1 MPNYLTFSSHSP
13 TGAAITG
20 ARVVV
25 SPNEYAPE
33 GRRIEF
39 PANFSVYVNKQS
51 NIDGSFQ
58 VAEEHYL
65 TQIVGTRLYLYHR
78 PLVNSNGTI
87 TSIATSDGTIATSNT
102 NAKQGYIEFSALPTA
117 ASFIITYSASPD
129 CVSMWHFN
137 TLQDDVMEIQKT
149 IGVTNYTG
157 WPGLRHTAYAL
168 ANDPADNIASLF
180 SNALY
185 LQHLNKNL
193 RISSTE
199 TAGYYPTLGSGHFVQ
214 LGSRYDKVN
223 LEGTGITLAANVEAT
238 NPLATLATVI
248 ELGNN
253 TGDRITY
260 RGSLSGEGQ
269 TTIGGALW
277 PNHSGALGSITTAQY
292 TGAMLR
298 VNGNETILGNLYVN
312 GAITVVHSTGETS
325 TILGD
330 FTVNDELFV
339 NGVSHLNGPVETNNV
354 TVNQNLTYQGN
365 LIAGN
370 SAGAGADGHSVVDNL
385 DASEVA
391 HTYRYTMKRNLRN
404 YIVAAPK
411 YYGTVLP
418 KRGAYTPNG
427 FISSG
432 NFVGEVFNYSGLLNA
447 AASSSGA
454 YLSILQL
461 LCTGT
466 RMAIV
471 SGFYTGILGSIDGG
485 WFSKGMMDPGALH
498 IDLPT
503 KNYSA
508 PVYGY
513 TVEEL
518 TGATNNEIRRLN
530 VYTPEQPTE
539 STLGN
544 PPYSLYSPGA
554 RHWQFIDDV
563 TSNVTN
569 PTIRISATSTSPL
582 VVAFDEDIRV
592 LNTNSPDISIATT
605 AGHSVSGSIDTSPTG
620 VVYVFASRNYNTNI
634 EVIPTF
640 ITRAI
645 PFAMPGEVAIGEV
658 CLTRTGS
665 TEWRVNEIT
674 SYRPGG
680 YYDSAWI
687 PINTAV
693 DTTSGRSTTRIN
705 YGSTNASTKLYF
717 NHNLGCDL
725 DFAYV
730 DFKLF
735 LGAYGTKDVT
745 TLWPNKFNSFSHS
758 LFGHDHRRQIGLS
771 GAFTVVDL
779 NNRGTSS
786 STQNDA
792 SLFYLDG
799 RLAGVQI
806 SESLLTPTQS
816 GVTAFN
822 YLRLIA
828 KRTE

>member
-1 MPNYLTFSSHSP
+1 MPNYNTFSSHAP
-13 TGAAITG
+13 TGAAISG
-20 ARVVV
+20 AKIVI

-33 GRRIEF
+33 GRKTEF

-58 VAEEHYL
+58 VSEEHYL
-65 TQIVGTRLYLYHR
+65 TQIVGSRLYLYHR
-78 PLVNSNGTI
+78 PLVNSNGSTTSI
-87 TSIATSDGTIATSNT
+87 TSSDGTIAASNT
-102 NAKQGYIEFSALPTA
+102 NAKQGYIEFSAIPTA
-117 ASFIITYSASPD
+117 NPFTVTYSASPD
-129 CVSMWHFN
+129 CASMWHIN
-137 TLQDDVMEIQKT
+137 TLQDDIMEIQKVL
-149 IGVTNYTG
+149 GSSNYTG
-157 WPGLRHTAYAL
+157 WAGLRHVGFGL
-168 ANDPADNIASLF
+168 LNDPGDNIASLF
-180 SNALY
+180 SNAMY
-185 LQHLNKNL
+185 LQHLNNDI

-199 TAGYYPTLGSGHFVQ
+199 TAAYYPLLGSGHNVQ
-214 LGSRYDKVN
+214 FGSRYDKVK
-223 LEGTGITLAANVEAT
+223 LEGTGIVLAANVDAT
-238 NPLATLATVI
+238 NPLASLSTVI
-248 ELGNN
+248 EIGNN

-277 PNHSGALGSITTAQY
+277 PNYSGSLGSITTAQY

-312 GAITVVHSTGETS
+312 GAVTVVHSTGETS

-330 FTVNDELFV
+330 FTIKDELFV
-339 NGVSHLNGPVETNNV
+339 NGVSHLIGPVETNNV
-354 TVNQNLTYQGN
+354 TVNQNLRYEGN

-370 SAGAGADGHSVVDNL
+370 TAGAGADGHSVVDNL

-391 HTYRYTMKRNLRN
+391 ATYKYAMKRNLRN

-418 KRGAYTPNG
+418 KRGAYTSQG

-447 AASSSGA
+447 AVSSSGA
-454 YLSILQL
+454 HQSILQL

-471 SGFYTGILGSIDGG
+471 SGFYTGILGAIDGG
-485 WFSKGMMDPGALH
+485 WFSKGMMDPGSLW

-508 PVYGY
+508 PIYGY

-518 TGATNNEIRRLN
+518 TGSSSSEIKRLN
-530 VYTPEQPTE
+530 VYTPTQPTE

-544 PPYSLYSPGA
+544 PPYTLYTPGA

-563 TSNVTN
+563 TSVVTD
-569 PTIRISATSTSPL
+569 PTIRVSATSTQPL
-582 VVAFDEDIRV
+582 VISFDEDIRI
-592 LNTNSPDISIATT
+592 LNTNSPNISLATT
-605 AGHSVSGSIDTSPTG
+605 AGYAVSGALETNPTG
-620 VVYVFASRNYNTNI
+620 TVYIFASRNYNTDI
-634 EVIPTF
+634 ETIPT
-640 ITRAI
+640 IISRAA

-658 CLTRTGS
+658 CLTRTGT

-680 YYDSAWI
+680 YYDSSWI
-687 PINTAV
+687 PINSGV
-693 DTTSGRSTTRIN
+693 DTTSGRCTPKIN
-705 YGSTNASTKLYF
+705 YGTTDASTKLYF

-725 DFAYV
+725 DFAYT
-730 DFKLF
+730 DFKLY
-735 LGAYGTKDVT
+735 LGAYGSKDVDA
-745 TLWPNKFNSFSHS
+745 LWPNKYNAFSRS
-758 LFGHDHRRQIGLS
+758 LFGHDHRRQAGLS

-779 NNRGTSS
+779 NNRGKSS

-806 SESLLTPTQS
+806 SESLLAPTQS
-816 GVTAFN
+816 GQTAFN